1 MLSLAPPK
9 RLALSARGP
18 PPEPR
23 SLPPYA
29 EQLAKQAQSGL
40 VMATEVIEP
49 VAPPLLSDADN
60 SGEEQVV
67 TEAAASQAEMEP
79 QVEAVLGAA
88 MS

>member
-1 MLSLAPPK
+1 
-9 RLALSARGP
+9 
-18 PPEPR
+18 
-23 SLPPYA
+23 
-29 EQLAKQAQSGL
+29 
-40 VMATEVIEP
+40 MATEVIEP